1 MGLKLTIQ
9 DFATKLGTIQVVTPD
24 GVTQSLFV
32 RVWNNQLEQLKAG
45 ELEAIPFPSCF
56 IEPIVSQSQH
66 GAIGQGV
73 CGFDILFR
81 VHLLHTNYNT
91 EGSFEQ
97 NLVVFDLRDKVI
109 RTMNRYKPLM
119 CGPIDKISEALD
131 FEHDNVYHYTIDFNT
146 HFVDLT
152 GSDQDTLT
160 GDYTVSVP
168 PLNIILDVNRTA
180 DYYEVNSYVT
190 DLQQTQCTAEQ
201 SQFNS
206 IITFNKLRFFK
217 NGTVIQLDI
226 DTAGEI
232 TEISATGD
240 GFTFNETTKAVT
252 ITDISLFSSITL
264 NIQISNPLCASVT
277 EVTTVV
283 SGYTG
288 LRRNGVEG
296 TQQPLT
302 QTFDPNL

>member
-45 ELEAIPFPSCF
+45 ELEAVPFPSCF

-73 CGFDILFR
+73 CGFNILFR
-81 VHLLHTNYNT
+81 VHLLHVNYNT

-119 CGPIDKISEALD
+119 CGPIDKISEGLD

-152 GSDQDTLT
+152 GSDQDDET
-160 GDYTVSVP
+160 GNYTVSVP
-168 PLNIILDVNRTA
+168 PLNLIINPDGPSYFDVNSFASFTQEPSCQGGGTA
-180 DYYEVNSYVT
+180 FF
-190 DLQQTQCTAEQ
+190 TA
-201 SQFNS
+201 
-206 IITFNKLRFFK
+206 ITFNKRMFFE
-217 NGTVIQLDI
+217 NGTKIRLDI
-226 DTAGEI
+226 TPSNTI
-232 TEISATGD
+232 TDIAVTGD
-240 GFTFNETTKAVT
+240 GFTFDDQSNEVT
-252 ITDISLFSSITL
+252 ITDVNTFWII
-264 NIQISNPLCASVT
+264 NIAINLLNPLCELTSELT
-277 EVTTVV
+277 IVV
-283 SGYTG
+283 ADYEG
-288 LRRNGVEG
+288 LINHGVKG
-296 TQQPLT
+296 TQQT
-302 QTFDPNL
+302 FNQTFTPQI